1 MMICKKKQF
10 KPCGFE
16 DKKEYK
22 RFKKVYEVADGGIG
36 FEEWKKGMIKY
47 LDKLNDN
54 TLMYFKYY
62 IERSQKE
69 KNNFGIENTP
79 MITLYS
85 MSVSAITTFIVDIG
99 KERLLGL
106 KKGIEMYGWM
116 IFLAIFAVVI
126 FWLLYFCFRKREK
139 MYVEFY
145 TEVLKIIGEYKK
157 M

>member
-62 IERSQKE
+62 IERRRKE
-69 KNNFGIENTP
+69 KNNFGIENTAL
-79 MITLYS
+79 ITLYS
-85 MSVSAITTFIVDIG
+85 MLISAITSFALD
-99 KERLLGL
+99 KNFFSDL
-106 KKGIEMYGWM
+106 KNKAEMCVCM
-116 IFLAIFAVVI
+116 TFLAIFAVVI

-145 TEVLKIIGEYKK
+145 TEILKIIEEY
-157 M
+157 

>member
-10 KPCGFE
+10 NPYGFD

-22 RFKKVYEVADGGIG
+22 RFKKVYEVADEGIG
-36 FEEWKKGMIKY
+36 FEEWKNGTTKY
-47 LDKLNDN
+47 LDILDDN

-62 IERSQKE
+62 IERRRKE
-69 KNNFGIENTP
+69 KNTFGIENTAL
-79 MITLYS
+79 ITLYS